1 MKTSGYYDNKRME
14 ILDLLPPNYYK
25 VLEIG
30 CGYGQFCSN
39 LKCECE
45 YWGVEV
51 DKVAG
56 KIAENN
62 LYKVIIG
69 DYFKIYKSLPDNYF
83 DLIICNDIIEHMH
96 DYEYF
101 FETIK
106 NKMAE
111 KSYLIGS
118 IPNVRFYS
126 NLFRLLIFKDWRY
139 QDSGILDNTHL
150 RFFTKKSLIRIFSEN
165 GFIIDELK
173 GINGTKF
180 SFFSITLLF
189 KNILILLFGKD
200 SRYYQYAFRL
210 IK

>member
-1 MKTSGYYDNKRME
+1 M
-14 ILDLLPPNYYK
+14 P
-25 VLEIG
+25 
-30 CGYGQFCSN
+30 
-39 LKCECE
+39 
-45 YWGVEV
+45 
-51 DKVAG
+51 
-56 KIAENN
+56 
-62 LYKVIIG
+62 
-69 DYFKIYKSLPDNYF
+69 
-83 DLIICNDIIEHMH
+83 
-96 DYEYF
+96 
-101 FETIK
+101 IK
-106 NKMAE
+106 NKMTE
-111 KSYLIGS
+111 TSYFIGS